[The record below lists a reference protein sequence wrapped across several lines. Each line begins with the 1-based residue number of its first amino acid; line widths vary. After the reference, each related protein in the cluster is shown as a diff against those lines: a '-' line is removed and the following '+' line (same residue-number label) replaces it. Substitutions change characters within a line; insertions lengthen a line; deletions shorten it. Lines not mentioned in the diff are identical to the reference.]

1 MRGGEEYEHWNLR
14 LLRKVASYAA
24 LVERLPEDSTLVL
37 HGVPWED
44 YEGLLKA
51 VGETKRFRISYDS
64 GKLQIMTTS
73 AEQEN
78 HVMFLKKGL
87 IFC

>member
-1 MRGGEEYEHWNLR
+1 MSTGILGYSEN
-14 LLRKVASYAA
+14 VASYAA

-44 YEGLLKA
+44 YEGLLEA
-51 VGETKRFRISYDS
+51 VGETKRFRISYDR

-73 AEQEN
+73 AEHEN

>member
-1 MRGGEEYEHWNLR
+1 MSTAILGYSESVAKYSALIEE
-14 LLRKVASYAA
+14 
-24 LVERLPEDSTLVL
+24 LPEDSTLIF

-44 YEGLLKA
+44 YEGLLEA

-64 GKLQIMTTS
+64 GRLQIMTTS
-73 AEQEN
+73 AEHEN

-87 IFC
+87 LFC